1 MHKKK
6 KEKKSVQGSPE
17 QEKARSAGLSV
28 RKFIITY
35 LLLMGAF
42 FFFIGFAPIRDVI
55 DLNGLYTTGVVIITS
70 KVLAL
75 INLPSTFEGSII
87 KLPAISLDVQFGCN
101 GLEAVMIYSVAVL
114 AFPSSWK
121 RKAQG
126 ILAGFVVIQV
136 INILRIAALAY
147 SGVHFKSFFE
157 YIHIYIAQGMMIA
170 VALGIFFLYLNYA
183 NRKLQASL

>member
-1 MHKKK
+1 MGKKK
-6 KEKKSVQGSPE
+6 KEIKGFQKSQK
-17 QEKARSAGLSV
+17 QEGRDSRFGV
-28 RKFIITY
+28 RRFIITY

-55 DLNGLYTTGVVIITS
+55 DLNGLYTSGVVIITT
-70 KVLAL
+70 KLL
-75 INLPSTFEGSII
+75 TLLNLSSSFEGSII
-87 KLPAISLDVQFGCN
+87 RLPAISLDVQFGCN

-121 RKAQG
+121 RKVQG

-136 INILRIAALAY
+136 INILRIVGLAY
-147 SGVHFKSFFE
+147 SGVHFRSLFE

-183 NRKLQASL
+183 NNKLKTSP